1 MSAVYKRELN
11 SYFNSMIGYVYTAVV
26 LIFFGIMFLLTNIF
40 PQTTQGSYPYF
51 AGALSNSVIILVF
64 AVPILTMKSIA
75 EERRSK
81 TDQMLLTYPVKTS
94 SVILGKYFAMLTV
107 YVIPLAIA
115 CLCPLIIS
123 WETAGGGS
131 LLIDYSAILAFIF
144 LGGLFVSLGMF
155 ISSLTESQI
164 IAAVVTMGI
173 FLLLFFWSNLVS
185 YIPKTPMA
193 SLIGFLILL
202 AVIVLLLY
210 NLTHSTTL
218 TAIVGII
225 GAAALIGVF
234 IIKSSLLGGL
244 LPAFLG
250 AFALTD
256 TTTNFVRYFVFD
268 LKGILMFLSMSALF
282 VFLTV
287 QSVQKRRWS

>member
-26 LIFFGIMFLLTNIF
+26 LIFFGIMFLLTNIL

-131 LLIDYSAILAFIF
+131 LLIDYSAILAFVF

-210 NLTHSTTL
+210 NLTRSTTL
-218 TAIVGII
+218 TAIVGIV

-256 TTTNFVRYFVFD
+256 TITNFVGYYVFD
-268 LKGILMFLSMSALF
+268 LKGIVMFLSMSALF